1 MEVEAQAARHYWQS
15 IAQVIPPEYGFR
27 GGRDQEGKDPFN
39 LMLNYGY
46 GVLRY
51 MVEKALLIHGF
62 DPYAGFLHAD
72 RSGKPS
78 LTLDV
83 MEPLR
88 PVIDKALVFAGVR
101 VDVVNGFLSY
111 ESRASIIKTIM
122 EEFQGRVYLG
132 ARPASPA
139 KILNNFVEE
148 LASYLR
154 GGDTNDLDPP
164 VIRWGG

>member
-1 MEVEAQAARHYWQS
+1 
-15 IAQVIPPEYGFR
+15 
-27 GGRDQEGKDPFN
+27 
-39 LMLNYGY
+39 MLNYGY

-72 RSGKPS
+72 KSGKPS
-78 LTLDV
+78 LALDV
-83 MEPLR
+83 MEPFR
-88 PVIDKALVFAGVR
+88 PIIDKALIFAGGVR
-101 VDVVNGFLSY
+101 VDVVSGFLSY

-154 GGDTNDLDPP
+154 G
-164 VIRWGG
+164 RH